1 MLTIATLGPEESLA
15 CSAAKTYAD
24 DAVLRIHASV
34 QKVIESFVNHDVDCA
49 ILPVYNTREG
59 ENKQYFRVFDQLK
72 AGYWVDNVIV
82 YSDLSLGAFNPEER
96 LDDIEL
102 LVGRKEIFG
111 QSAEFIDAALSTAD
125 QMVVS
130 DIDKAFSEYKQAG
143 KKGVAFI
150 DTLEKLKSY
159 GLSILEREVAPHNR
173 TRFAVL
179 SHKLA
184 KPTGYDATTFVTVPL
199 DDRVGLLVDLLQ
211 ELSLRGINILD
222 LRSENDIKTQ
232 KLQIYIEAE
241 GHIQSESLQNAIDHI
256 ESKVIQQAGSIQVL
270 GSFPRID
277 MRTKH
282 IKSFGF
288 IGTGAM
294 SKWFADRLE
303 SEGYKIFMSGR
314 STSLRPEEMIRYV
327 DVVVICVPISVT
339 ARIVQQYGPLI
350 AGNKAL
356 ILLAGESENTINAAL
371 EYTSESVEV
380 MLVHN
385 LWGPQAATMKDKNA
399 VVVRTARSGLYC
411 SEFESFLYKHG
422 ADIYHDS
429 PVKHDLLMGVGQKL
443 PTAISVALAMTLH
456 ENGIT
461 SEDIASHCTL
471 TSLYP
476 ILAMARVHSQN
487 PRTYAEIM
495 STSGEGNKIVTD
507 FSKNLETI
515 MNLGKDGAIEAL
527 NGVISNNA
535 KHLSDHFLHARME
548 QAKAVDQVL
557 GKMI

>member
-1 MLTIATLGPEESLA
+1 MLTIATIGPQGSLA
-15 CSAAKTYAD
+15 WKAAKKYAD
-24 DAVLRIHASV
+24 DAVLRTHSSSK
-34 QKVIESFVNHDVDCA
+34 KVISSFVNHDVDCA

-59 ENKQYFRVFDQLK
+59 ENKQYFRIFDHLK

-82 YSDLSLGAFNPEER
+82 YSDLSLGMYQPDADLHSIN
-96 LDDIEL
+96 L
-102 LVGRKEIFG
+102 LVGRREVLG
-111 QSAEFIDAALSTAD
+111 QCAEFIDQHLPDVD

-130 DIDKAFSEYKQAG
+130 DVEQVMADMSSQQRS
-143 KKGVAFI
+143 GVGFI
-150 DTLEKLKSY
+150 GSVEMLTEH
-159 GLSILEREVAPHNR
+159 GLHILEREVAPHNR
-173 TRFAVL
+173 TRFAVFAHDL
-179 SHKLA
+179 P

-199 DDRVGLLVDLLQ
+199 DDRVGLLVDILQ
-211 ELSLRGINILD
+211 EFSQRGINILD
-222 LRSENDIKTQ
+222 MRSENDIKTQ

-241 GHIQSESLQNAIDHI
+241 GHISTEVMSSALQHI
-256 ESKVIQQAGSIQVL
+256 ENKVIQQPGAIQVL

-303 SEGYKIFMSGR
+303 SEGYKVFMSGR

-327 DVVVICVPISVT
+327 DVVIICVPISVT
-339 ARIVQQYGPLI
+339 TETVAKYGPMI

-356 ILLAGESENTINAAL
+356 ILLAGESEKTVNTAL
-371 EYTSESVEV
+371 ETTTETVEV

-399 VVVRTARSGLYC
+399 VVVRTPRSGLYC
-411 SEFESFLYKHG
+411 SEFEAFMYKHG

-429 PVKHDLLMGVGQKL
+429 STQHDLLMGVGQKL
-443 PTAISVALAMTLH
+443 PTAISVALAMTLQ
-456 ENGIT
+456 ENEIT
-461 SEDIASHCTL
+461 SEDITSHSTL

-495 STSGEGNKIVTD
+495 STSGAGNKIVVD
-507 FSKNLETI
+507 FLKNLQTI
-515 MNLGKDGAIEAL
+515 MELADAASIGLLSDLI
-527 NGVISNNA
+527 NA
-535 KHLSDHFLHARME
+535 NAHHLSDSFLRARME
-548 QAKAVDQVL
+548 QAKAVDKVL